1 MVSERLTSLDGVSL
15 LVADGSMVVLLSNS
29 VASLGWVPLVFM
41 VLVLSGWLLLL
52 QGLLLWFL

>member
-29 VASLGWVPLVFM
+29 VASLGWVPLVCM